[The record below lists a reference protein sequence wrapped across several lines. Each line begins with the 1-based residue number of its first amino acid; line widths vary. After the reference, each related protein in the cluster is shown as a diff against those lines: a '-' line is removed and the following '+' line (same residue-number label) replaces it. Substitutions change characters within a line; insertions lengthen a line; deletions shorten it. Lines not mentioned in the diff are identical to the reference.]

1 MKLYNKLTFP
11 QNLIFCVL
19 PKRNSVFF
27 FPTPSVNVKHSAL
40 LLFVNLVILMNLV
53 ILVDLVILA
62 NLVILMILVNLLL
75 DMVILVNLC
84 ENMKSG
90 FLESPP
96 FQKYS
101 ICWFFVFYDDIT
113 IHDDHHMII

>member
-40 LLFVNLVILMNLV
+40 LILVNLVILTNLV
-53 ILVDLVILA
+53 ILVNLASLVSLVIIV
-62 NLVILMILVNLLL
+62 NLVHHLWCINLWC
-75 DMVILVNLC
+75 INLWC
-84 ENMKSG
+84 IN
-90 FLESPP
+90 L
-96 FQKYS
+96 
-101 ICWFFVFYDDIT
+101 W
-113 IHDDHHMII
+113 

>member
-40 LLFVNLVILMNLV
+40 LILVNLVILMNLV
-53 ILVDLVILA
+53 ILVNLVILA
-62 NLVILMILVNLLL
+62 SLVSLVIMVNLV
-75 DMVILVNLC
+75 
-84 ENMKSG
+84 K
-90 FLESPP
+90 
-96 FQKYS
+96 K
-101 ICWFFVFYDDIT
+101 
-113 IHDDHHMII
+113 